1 MAIRRRLRRIL
12 WASILPVVSFALIGY
27 FGFYSIYGE
36 HGLLTL
42 VTLKSQLEVAQTER
56 DAIRSEREKLARRV
70 VRMRPDSLDPDLLDE
85 EARSSL
91 GYMAPGE
98 ITIFDRGAGSSE

>member
-1 MAIRRRLRRIL
+1 MAVSLKLRRIL
-12 WASILPVVSFALIGY
+12 WASILPVISLALIVY

-36 HGLLTL
+36 HGLLQL
-42 VTLKSQLEVAQTER
+42 VTLKSELAVAQAQRGE
-56 DAIRSEREKLARRV
+56 IRAEREKLARRV

-98 ITIFDRGAGSSE
+98 ITIFDNGG